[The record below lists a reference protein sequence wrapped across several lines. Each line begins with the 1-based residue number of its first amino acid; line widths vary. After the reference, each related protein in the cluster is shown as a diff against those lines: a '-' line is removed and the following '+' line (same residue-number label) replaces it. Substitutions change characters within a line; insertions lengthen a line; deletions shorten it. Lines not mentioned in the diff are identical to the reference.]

1 MEDSINKINF
11 LTSTRW
17 LSGPYRSLS
26 NSITRDLKKEENFLF
41 CLVASY
47 LDTAVCRQDEI
58 IIIIH
63 IFTLYII
70 ELVPVLSYNQSV
82 M

>member
-1 MEDSINKINF
+1 MNV

-26 NSITRDLKKEENFLF
+26 NSITRDLKKEENFRF

-47 LDTAVCRQDEI
+47 LDTAVCNANVIGNVNAGKVVQ
-58 IIIIH
+58 
-63 IFTLYII
+63 F
-70 ELVPVLSYNQSV
+70 
-82 M
+82 